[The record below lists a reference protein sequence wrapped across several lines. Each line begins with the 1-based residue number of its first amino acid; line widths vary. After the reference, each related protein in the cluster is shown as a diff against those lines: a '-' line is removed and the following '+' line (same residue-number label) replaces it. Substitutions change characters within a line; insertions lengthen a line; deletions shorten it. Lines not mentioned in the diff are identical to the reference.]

1 MRGKKVKKLLGVM
14 ALCVAIATIMPI
26 SVLAEDTVQD
36 DNAGQVQEATQ
47 EEGEQNEIRE
57 NGQELDESDSDNRE
71 NSEDSIML
79 ADEKEDILNV
89 KYSAYLHGMDWQ
101 EEKSNGEMAG
111 TVGQNR
117 AVEAYEIRL
126 ENNTGI
132 SGTIQYR
139 AHVSNI
145 GWQEYVEEGGL
156 AGTT

>member
-1 MRGKKVKKLLGVM
+1 MGKNW
-14 ALCVAIATIMPI
+14 I
-26 SVLAEDTVQD
+26 
-36 DNAGQVQEATQ
+36 
-47 EEGEQNEIRE
+47 
-57 NGQELDESDSDNRE
+57 ESDSDNRE

-156 AGTT
+156 AGTTESGLQIEAIQMKLTGSLAEKYDIYYRVLN